1 MVREYKLGMTSTGHG
16 WGLMRGVQTV
26 PSLAEHYLVNPV
38 VRDWLGPKP
47 YYILMYLTYGE

>member
-1 MVREYKLGMTSTGHG
+1 MGTA
-16 WGLMRGVQTV
+16 RGPCAVCNQPV
-26 PSLAEHYLVNPV
+26 PSLAQHYLLNPV

>member
-1 MVREYKLGMTSTGHG
+1 MLREYKLGMTSTGHSCG
-16 WGLMRGVQTV
+16 PVRSVHTV
-26 PSLAEHYLVNPV
+26 PTLAQHYPVNSV